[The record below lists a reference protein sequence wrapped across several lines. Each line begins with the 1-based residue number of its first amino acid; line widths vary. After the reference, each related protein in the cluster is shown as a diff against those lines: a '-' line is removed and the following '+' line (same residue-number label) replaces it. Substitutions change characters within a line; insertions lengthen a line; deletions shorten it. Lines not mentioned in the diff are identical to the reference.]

1 MKFTLSQFSFRL
13 VLIIFLLN
21 SNYVNAAEKNS
32 DSNETAKTSVKSS
45 VAKKVDYKTIK
56 PERKDIRITLTLK
69 GYFED
74 PEAFPFSV
82 DTTTWSELKVLTPPT
97 HGKHIKKGNSLL
109 TLDLEKI
116 QKKIDDLKYE
126 ISISDLNIQILKNEQ
141 KRDES
146 LAKIDL
152 SQLNRTE
159 KNLIEDMEYFKN
171 VELPFE
177 KKASIVELKRYEEN
191 LSYAMEELNQLKKMY
206 EADDLTEETEEIILQ
221 RTQND
226 VNRMKFSLEGAKIR
240 NNKRLKLE
248 IPRSEVEKVDESK
261 KKKLS
266 LETDRIIKPTEV
278 IKKKLELKKIEEQK
292 KHLIENKNKLEND
305 LKKMKVL
312 SPITGT
318 LIIGTFDLGKWSGS
332 KIFET
337 KLNKGGLLKPHE
349 EFVTICPIQKSQA
362 RIRVPEKNLWEIKQV
377 KDGKII
383 SGLNPDEKLSARITK
398 VGKIPVTPEHYD
410 AVVQFDI
417 PKGQK
422 IPHPGTTCSLKVVT
436 YEKKDAIT
444 LPQTSVFKEDNDPD
458 QKYVYVLSPK
468 GKPVKKIIETGKSFG
483 TSIEVI
489 NGIRPNSKI
498 LKEKPEA

>member
-1 MKFTLSQFSFRL
+1 MKTTPSRFSFHL
-13 VLIIFLLN
+13 AVILLLLTT
-21 SNYVNAAEKNS
+21 SYVNATVKNS
-32 DSNETAKTSVKSS
+32 DSTEPVKNTITGYA
-45 VAKKVDYKTIK
+45 AKKVDYKTIK
-56 PERKDIRITLTLK
+56 AERKDIRITLTLK

-74 PEAFPFSV
+74 PEALPFSV
-82 DTTTWSELKVLTPPT
+82 NTTTWSELKVLSPPS
-97 HGKHIKKGNSLL
+97 HGKHIKKGSSLL

-116 QKKIDDLKYE
+116 QKKIDDLKHE

-177 KKASIVELKRYEEN
+177 KKTSIVELKRYEEN

-221 RTQND
+221 RTQNE

-248 IPRSEVEKVDESK
+248 IPRSEAEKMDESK

-266 LETDRIIKPTEV
+266 LQTDRIIKPTEV

-362 RIRVPEKNLWEIKQV
+362 RIRVPEKNLLEIRQV
-377 KDGKII
+377 KNGKII
-383 SGLNPDEKLSARITK
+383 SGLNPNEKLSARITK

-417 PKGQK
+417 PKGEK

-444 LPQTSVFKEDNDPD
+444 LPLTSVFKEDHDPD
-458 QKYVYVLSPK
+458 QKYVYILSPK

>member
-1 MKFTLSQFSFRL
+1 MKTTPSRFSFHL
-13 VLIIFLLN
+13 AVILLLLTT
-21 SNYVNAAEKNS
+21 SYVKASVKNS
-32 DSNETAKTSVKSS
+32 SSNEPVKNTITGSD
-45 VAKKVDYKTIK
+45 AKKVEYKTIK
-56 PERKDIRITLTLK
+56 PDRKDIRITLTLK

-82 DTTTWSELKVLTPPT
+82 DTTTGSELKVLTPPT
-97 HGKHIKKGNSLL
+97 HGKHIKKGDSLL

-126 ISISDLNIQILKNEQ
+126 ISISELNIQILKNEQ

-177 KKASIVELKRYEEN
+177 KKTSIVELKRYEEN

-221 RTQND
+221 RTQNE

-248 IPRSEVEKVDESK
+248 IPRSEAEMMDESK

-266 LETDRIIKPTEV
+266 LQTDRIIKPTEV

-292 KHLIENKNKLEND
+292 KHLTENKNKLEND

-312 SPITGT
+312 SPIAGT

-362 RIRVPEKNLWEIKQV
+362 RIRVPEKNLLEIRQV
-377 KDGKII
+377 KNGKII
-383 SGLNPDEKLSARITK
+383 SGLNPNEKLSARITK

-417 PKGQK
+417 PKGEK

-444 LPQTSVFKEDNDPD
+444 LPLTSVFKEDHDPD
-458 QKYVYVLSPK
+458 QKYVYILSPK
-468 GKPVKKIIETGKSFG
+468 GKPVKKIIETGKPFG

>member
-21 SNYVNAAEKNS
+21 SNYVNAAKKNS

-159 KNLIEDMEYFKN
+159 KNLLEDMEYFKN

-278 IKKKLELKKIEEQK
+278 IKKKLELKKIDEQK
-292 KHLIENKNKLEND
+292 KHLIENKSKLEND

-362 RIRVPEKNLWEIKQV
+362 RIRVPEKNLWEIKHV

-383 SGLNPDEKLSARITK
+383 SGLKPDVKLSARITK

-444 LPQTSVFKEDNDPD
+444 LPQASVFKEDHDPD
-458 QKYVYVLSPK
+458 QKYVYILSPK

>member
-1 MKFTLSQFSFRL
+1 MKFTPSQFSFHL
-13 VLIIFLLN
+13 AVILFLLT
-21 SNYVNAAEKNS
+21 SNYVNAAKKNS
-32 DSNETAKTSVKSS
+32 DSNETAKNSVKSS

-82 DTTTWSELKVLTPPT
+82 DTTTWSELKVLSPPT
-97 HGKHIKKGNSLL
+97 HGKYIKKGSSLL

-116 QKKIDDLKYE
+116 EKKINDLKHE

-152 SQLNRTE
+152 SKLNRTE
-159 KNLIEDMEYFKN
+159 KNLIEDMEHFKN

-177 KKASIVELKRYEEN
+177 KKSTIVELKRYEEN

-221 RTQND
+221 RTQNE

-240 NNKRLKLE
+240 KDKRLKLE
-248 IPRSEVEKVDESK
+248 IPRSEVEKMDEAN

-266 LETDRIIKPTEV
+266 LQTDRIIKPTEL

-292 KHLIENKNKLEND
+292 KQLTVNKKRLEND

-318 LIIGTFDLGKWSGS
+318 VIIGTFDLGKWSGS

-362 RIRVPEKNLWEIKQV
+362 RIKIPEKSLGEIEQIKE
-377 KDGKII
+377 GKII
-383 SGLNPDEKLSARITK
+383 SGLNPDKKLSARITK
-398 VGKIPVTPEHYD
+398 IGKIPVTPEHYD

-444 LPQTSVFKEDNDPD
+444 LPQASVFKEDHDPD
-458 QKYVYVLSPK
+458 QKYVYILSPK
-468 GKPVKKIIETGKSFG
+468 GKPIKKIIETGKSFG
-483 TSIEVI
+483 TSIEVL
-489 NGIRPNSKI
+489 NGIHPSSKI

>member
-1 MKFTLSQFSFRL
+1 MKTTPSRFSFHL
-13 VLIIFLLN
+13 AVILLLLTT
-21 SNYVNAAEKNS
+21 SYVKATVKNS
-32 DSNETAKTSVKSS
+32 SSNEPVKNTITGSD
-45 VAKKVDYKTIK
+45 AKKVEYKTIK
-56 PERKDIRITLTLK
+56 PDRKDIRITLTLK

-82 DTTTWSELKVLTPPT
+82 DTTTWSELKVLTTPT

-116 QKKIDDLKYE
+116 QKKIDDLKHE

-177 KKASIVELKRYEEN
+177 KKTSIVELKRYEEN

-221 RTQND
+221 RTLNE

-248 IPRSEVEKVDESK
+248 IPRSEAEKMDESK

-266 LETDRIIKPTEV
+266 LQTDRIIKPTEV

-292 KHLIENKNKLEND
+292 KHLTENKNKLEND

-312 SPITGT
+312 SPIAGT

-362 RIRVPEKNLWEIKQV
+362 RIIVPEKNLLEIRQV

-383 SGLNPDEKLSARITK
+383 SGLNPNEKLSARITK

-417 PKGQK
+417 PKGEK

-444 LPQTSVFKEDNDPD
+444 LPLTSVFKEDHDPD
-458 QKYVYVLSPK
+458 QKYVYILSPK

>member
-1 MKFTLSQFSFRL
+1 MKFTLSQFSFHL
-13 VLIIFLLN
+13 VVIIFLLN
-21 SNYVNAAEKNS
+21 SNYVNAAKKNS

-159 KNLIEDMEYFKN
+159 KNLLEDMEYFKN

-444 LPQTSVFKEDNDPD
+444 LPQASVFKEDHDPD
-458 QKYVYVLSPK
+458 QKYVYILSPK

>member
-21 SNYVNAAEKNS
+21 SNYVNAAKKNS

-146 LAKIDL
+146 LAKIEL
-152 SQLNRTE
+152 SKLNRTE
-159 KNLIEDMEYFKN
+159 KNLIEDMEHFKN

-177 KKASIVELKRYEEN
+177 KKSTVVELKRYEEN

-221 RTQND
+221 RTQNE

-240 NNKRLKLE
+240 NDKRLKLE
-248 IPRSEVEKVDESK
+248 IPRSEVEKLDESK

-266 LETDRIIKPTEV
+266 LQTDRIIKPTEL

-292 KHLIENKNKLEND
+292 KHLTVNKKRLEND
-305 LKKMKVL
+305 LKKMK
-312 SPITGT
+312 
-318 LIIGTFDLGKWSGS
+318 
-332 KIFET
+332 
-337 KLNKGGLLKPHE
+337 
-349 EFVTICPIQKSQA
+349 
-362 RIRVPEKNLWEIKQV
+362 
-377 KDGKII
+377 GKII
-383 SGLNPDEKLSARITK
+383 TNVLKKKLNIEMS
-398 VGKIPVTPEHYD
+398 
-410 AVVQFDI
+410 
-417 PKGQK
+417 
-422 IPHPGTTCSLKVVT
+422 
-436 YEKKDAIT
+436 
-444 LPQTSVFKEDNDPD
+444 EDLYIFN
-458 QKYVYVLSPK
+458 
-468 GKPVKKIIETGKSFG
+468 KPSNV
-483 TSIEVI
+483 
-489 NGIRPNSKI
+489 N
-498 LKEKPEA
+498 